1 MTKTEAENQ
10 DFSWENIK
18 AMAIV
23 VGVIGLAVYIYKKNK

>member
-23 VGVIGLAVYIYKKNK
+23 VGVIALGVYIFKKKK